1 MFGDEGGCAM
11 YRQRPGSDDPSSGQR
26 PGSDRSLSGPVQ
38 GFDLDEELA
47 LLREEKEWREGR
59 RNSITLRKGGGLSVV
74 LLVMKAGDKL
84 EEHAAP
90 GPISLMIREGRIRF
104 TAEGETVEAG
114 PERALTCDAG
124 VRHSV
129 EALSDAVC
137 LLNLASGWRS
147 ERP

>member
-1 MFGDEGGCAM
+1 M

-26 PGSDRSLSGPVQ
+26 PGSDRSLSGSVQ
-38 GFDLDEELA
+38 GFNLAEEIA
-47 LLREEKEWREGR
+47 SLRGEKEWQENR
-59 RNSITLRKGGGLSVV
+59 RNAISLRKSGGLSVV

-90 GPISLMIREGRIRF
+90 GPISLMVREGRIRF
-104 TAEGETVEAG
+104 AAEGEEDVEAG
-114 PERALTCDAG
+114 PETALTCDAG